1 MSPMPKWGM
10 SIDLERCIGCHAC
23 SVACKVEH
31 NVPLGNFR
39 TKVYY
44 YDNGIFPHVTRSFL
58 PTLCMHCADA
68 PCAKACPTSS
78 IGRGDDGIVRVDPD
92 TCLTRGKCVS
102 ACPYGAIFI
111 DPASNI
117 ADKCNFCENRL
128 EAGMQPACAEA
139 CPAGVLVFG
148 DLNDP
153 NSRISRFNAKQ
164 KEELT
169 ILKPEKETKPQ
180 VQYRGLKRELEKK
193 VADGH
198 NHDPFSYEVDTW
210 AELEST
216 VINKANDRTPK

>member
-1 MSPMPKWGM
+1 MTTTKWGM

-31 NVPLGNFR
+31 SVPLGNFR

-44 YDNGIFPHVTRSFL
+44 HDSGVFPDTKRSFL

-68 PCAKACPTSS
+68 PCAKACPTTS
-78 IGRGDDGIVRVDPD
+78 ITRGDDGIVRVDQD

-102 ACPYGAIFI
+102 ACPYGAIFV
-111 DPASNI
+111 DPVSNI

-128 EAGMQPACAEA
+128 EIGMQPACVEA

-153 NSRISRFNAKQ
+153 NSMVSLFNARNNKQ
-164 KEELT
+164 LT
-169 ILKPEKETKPQ
+169 VLKPDKETDPQ
-180 VQYRGLKRELEKK
+180 VHYRGLKRELEKK
-193 VADGH
+193 VAEGH
-198 NHDPFSYEVDTW
+198 NHDPLSYEVDTW
-210 AELEST
+210 ASLEST
-216 VINKANDRTPK
+216 FSRKAEDGSEK